1 MGNIVSVIGW
11 IIFIFDIALAIDAAR
26 RPASV
31 WAAADRR
38 KAYWVG
44 LLAIFGFIA
53 FIPYFIGVLP
63 RLTQA
68 GRESGG
74 MPFQKRPVSPFEK
87 S

>member
-1 MGNIVSVIGW
+1 MSVIGW

-44 LLAIFGFIA
+44 ILAVFGFLA
-53 FIPYFIGVLP
+53 FIPSFIGVLP
-63 RLTQA
+63 RLMQA
-68 GRESGG
+68 GRESSA
-74 MPFQKRPVSPFEK
+74 MPFQKTSASPFEK